1 MQMPKNIFQKVLII
15 LWFQCVCFLAS
26 AQLPDGFVYVKEVIP
41 DIEVSLSYYSTENFV
56 GDTIAGYRSN
66 KLILSTSSA
75 MALAKVQA
83 ELRTKNLCLLVFDGY
98 RPQTAVN
105 HFVSWAKD
113 LNDTLQKSKFYPKVE
128 KRYLFRDGYIA
139 SRSGHSRGSTVDLSI
154 IDGNTGQQ
162 LDMGTPFDFFGLES
176 AVNYQDLSSDQKAN
190 RAVLQNV
197 MQKHGFRNYPQ
208 EWWHFT
214 LRNEPFPDTYFD
226 FFVE

>member
-1 MQMPKNIFQKVLII
+1 MPTNTFHKVLIF
-15 LWFQCVCFLAS
+15 LWFQCVCSLSF
-26 AQLPDGFVYVKEVIP
+26 AQLPEGFIYVKEIIP
-41 DIEVSLSYYSTENFV
+41 DIEVSLSYYCTENFI
-56 GDTIAGYRSN
+56 GDTINGYHAN
-66 KLILSTSSA
+66 KLILSSA
-75 MALAKVQA
+75 SAKALAKVQD
-83 ELRTKNLCLLVFDGY
+83 ELQSKNLCLLVFDGY

-139 SRSGHSRGSTVDLSI
+139 SRSGHSRGSTVDLTL
-154 IDGNTGQQ
+154 IDGNTGKQ

-176 AVNYQDLSSDQKAN
+176 AVNYQELSSEQKTN
-190 RAVLQNV
+190 RAILQEA
-197 MQKHGFRNYPQ
+197 MQKQGFRNYPQ

-214 LRNEPFPDTYFD
+214 LRNEPFPETYFD

>member
-1 MQMPKNIFQKVLII
+1 MRKNIFQKVQCI
-15 LWFQCVCFLAS
+15 LWFQCICFFAS
-26 AQLPDGFVYVKEVIP
+26 AQLPEGFVYVKEAIP
-41 DIEVSLSYYSTENFV
+41 DIEVSLSYFGTENFV
-56 GDTIAGYRSN
+56 GDTINGYRAH
-66 KLILSTSSA
+66 KLILSSA
-75 MALAKVQA
+75 SAKALAKVHA
-83 ELRTKNLCLLVFDGY
+83 ELQSKNLCLLVFDGY

-105 HFVSWAKD
+105 HFVNWAKD

-139 SRSGHSRGSTVDLSI
+139 SRSGHSRGSTIDLTL
-154 IDGNTGQQ
+154 IDGNTGKQ

-176 AVNYQDLSSDQKAN
+176 AVNYKELSLEQKSN
-190 RAVLQNV
+190 RAILQHV